1 MAEARQ
7 MEEMFEIL
15 LKNGL
20 VIDPSRGIHKKASVA
35 IQGGKIVA
43 VGEDSSRAVAEKI
56 FNMEGKIVAPG
67 LIDIHCHPGTGF
79 SWLGVPVD
87 EIGLNSGVT
96 LLCDAGTSGSA
107 NFEALRSFIVGH
119 TKTEMF
125 CFLNL
130 ASTGLIKMP
139 EIWCEQNI
147 DIESSKKVIEPN
159 TDIIKGVKIRAIES
173 LADGLGIRGIE
184 LAKKLAKDVG
194 LPLMMHLGETRRR
207 IPNDKMDGF
216 SRAAV
221 SLLDK
226 GDILSHYL
234 SWEPGGMILN
244 DGTVYPELEAA
255 RNRGVVLDSCHG
267 LNHFSFTVARRAI
280 SKGLIPTV
288 ISTDLSSIALPA
300 AQSLPVVMSKF
311 IAMGLTL
318 DQVIEMTTIN
328 PAKALGEGKKR
339 GSLSPGM
346 SADITVLELTKGDY
360 TFCDGTGGEVIHGE
374 TLLEPRMVFKAGEVM
389 PAYSRYHIPP
399 VYEQV

>member
-20 VIDPSRGIHKKASVA
+20 VIDPSQGIHKKGSVA

-43 VGEDSSRAVAEKI
+43 VGEDASEVAAEEV
-56 FNMEGKIVAPG
+56 FDMEGKIVTPG
-67 LIDIHCHPGTGF
+67 LIDIHCHPGARF
-79 SWLGVPVD
+79 SHLGAPAD

-119 TKTEMF
+119 TKTEIF

-130 ASTGLIKMP
+130 ATAGLIKMP

-147 DIESSKKVIEPN
+147 DVESSKEVIEAN
-159 TDIIKGVKIRAIES
+159 LDIIKGVKIRAIQA
-173 LADGLGIRGIE
+173 LAEGLGIEGIE
-184 LAKKLAKDVG
+184 LAKKLAKDVN

-207 IPNDKMDGF
+207 IPDDKMDDF

-221 SLLDK
+221 TLLDE

-234 SWEPGGMILN
+234 TWEPGGMILK

-255 RNRGVVLDSCHG
+255 NERGVVLDSCHG

-280 SKGLIPTV
+280 GKGLIPTV

-360 TFCDGTGGEVIHGE
+360 TFCDGTGGDVIHGE
-374 TLLEPRMVFKAGEVM
+374 ALLGPRMVLKAGERM
-389 PAYSRYHIPP
+389 PAYSRYYIPP

>member
-1 MAEARQ
+1 
-7 MEEMFEIL
+7 MFELL
-15 LKNGL
+15 LKDGL
-20 VIDPSRGIHKKASVA
+20 VIDPSQGIHKRASVA

-43 VGEDSSRAVAEKI
+43 VEEDSSRAAAEKV
-56 FNMEGKIVAPG
+56 FNMEGKIVVPG
-67 LIDIHCHPGTGF
+67 LIDIHCHPGNGF

-107 NFEALRSFIVGH
+107 NFEALRSFIIGH

-130 ASTGLIKMP
+130 AGTGLIKMP

-147 DIESSKKVIEPN
+147 DVESSKKVIEAN
-159 TDIIKGVKIRAIES
+159 TDIIKGVKIRAIED
-173 LADGLGIRGIE
+173 LADGMGIRGIE
-184 LAKKLAKDVG
+184 IGKKLAKDVG

-207 IPNDKMDGF
+207 IPNDKMDDF

-234 SWEPGGMILN
+234 TWEPGGMILK

-255 RNRGVVLDSCHG
+255 HNRGVVLDSCHG

-280 SKGLIPTV
+280 SEGLIPTV

-300 AQSLPVVMSKF
+300 VQSLPVVMSKF

-339 GSLSPGM
+339 GSLRPGM
-346 SADITVLELTKGDY
+346 SADITVMELTNGDY
-360 TFCDGTGGEVIHGE
+360 TFCDGTGGDVIHGE
-374 TLLEPRMVFKAGEVM
+374 ALLEPRMVFKAGEGM

-399 VYEQV
+399 FYKQI